1 VALVDIWILPVSSR
15 ALGTATT
22 TLELAVPDQMGARG
36 HVPDSRA
43 VRRWAKKSK
52 KEAAAPAETILPS
65 PAVTSKNSYY

>member
-1 VALVDIWILPVSSR
+1 VTLVDIRILPVSGR
-15 ALGTATT
+15 ALSTATT
-22 TLELAVPDQMGARG
+22 TCEPAVPDQIGARE